1 MKKYNLV
8 VFNDE
13 SLELEVKVDKDNET
27 VWLNLDEIAI
37 LFDRDKSV
45 ISRHI
50 RNIFDENELTK
61 DSTIANFAT
70 VQMDGDREVT
80 RNIDYY
86 NLDMI
91 ISVGYRVKSLVVLAP
106 TPNDGFR
113 ANFFG
118 FKLSTF

>member
-1 MKKYNLV
+1 MGFVRIFLGSNV
-8 VFNDE
+8 
-13 SLELEVKVDKDNET
+13 
-27 VWLNLDEIAI
+27 

-50 RNIFDENELTK
+50 RNIFYEKELSK

-70 VQMDGDREVT
+70 VQKEGDREVT

-91 ISVGYRVKSLVVLAP
+91 ISVGYRVKSKRGIAFRKWANSVLKKYLLEGYAV
-106 TPNDGFR
+106 NSKR
-113 ANFFG
+113 
-118 FKLSTF
+118 L